1 MEKYLIT
8 SWNTTTPSK
17 RARETKKERERE
29 RRFKKTLDDTFS
41 SRSSAK
47 SEQWQR
53 ESTHG
58 LKTCVMWFLMQLFY
72 EQKER
77 HFFSTSQARENEK
90 DFSPFRK
97 AEKGGKMAR
106 GGICIHTSRIYIDSS
121 ALQVLLLLLLLFIVV
136 VGVVLVV
143 LKQSVAQY
151 AYMCIVLR
159 SISRGAFILFL
170 LKRSPLTRLG

>member
-1 MEKYLIT
+1 
-8 SWNTTTPSK
+8 
-17 RARETKKERERE
+17 
-29 RRFKKTLDDTFS
+29 
-41 SRSSAK
+41 
-47 SEQWQR
+47 
-53 ESTHG
+53 
-58 LKTCVMWFLMQLFY
+58 
-72 EQKER
+72 
-77 HFFSTSQARENEK
+77 
-90 DFSPFRK
+90 
-97 AEKGGKMAR
+97 MAR

-121 ALQVLLLLLLLFIVV
+121 ALQVLLLLFIVV

>member
-1 MEKYLIT
+1 
-8 SWNTTTPSK
+8 
-17 RARETKKERERE
+17 
-29 RRFKKTLDDTFS
+29 
-41 SRSSAK
+41 
-47 SEQWQR
+47 
-53 ESTHG
+53 
-58 LKTCVMWFLMQLFY
+58 MWFLMQLFY

-121 ALQVLLLLLLLFIVV
+121 ALQVLLLLLLFIVV

-143 LKQSVAQY
+143 LKHVRSVICVY
-151 AYMCIVLR
+151 VY
-159 SISRGAFILFL
+159 SIAFVIAWCVYII
-170 LKRSPLTRLG
+170 SS

>member
-1 MEKYLIT
+1 
-8 SWNTTTPSK
+8 
-17 RARETKKERERE
+17 
-29 RRFKKTLDDTFS
+29 
-41 SRSSAK
+41 
-47 SEQWQR
+47 
-53 ESTHG
+53 
-58 LKTCVMWFLMQLFY
+58 
-72 EQKER
+72 
-77 HFFSTSQARENEK
+77 
-90 DFSPFRK
+90 
-97 AEKGGKMAR
+97 MAR

>member
-1 MEKYLIT
+1 
-8 SWNTTTPSK
+8 
-17 RARETKKERERE
+17 
-29 RRFKKTLDDTFS
+29 
-41 SRSSAK
+41 
-47 SEQWQR
+47 
-53 ESTHG
+53 
-58 LKTCVMWFLMQLFY
+58 MQLFY

-121 ALQVLLLLLLLFIVV
+121 ALQVLLLLLLFIVV
-136 VGVVLVV
+136 VGVVL
-143 LKQSVAQY
+143 
-151 AYMCIVLR
+151 
-159 SISRGAFILFL
+159 SRGAFILFL

>member
-1 MEKYLIT
+1 
-8 SWNTTTPSK
+8 
-17 RARETKKERERE
+17 
-29 RRFKKTLDDTFS
+29 
-41 SRSSAK
+41 
-47 SEQWQR
+47 
-53 ESTHG
+53 
-58 LKTCVMWFLMQLFY
+58 MQLFY

-106 GGICIHTSRIYIDSS
+106 GGICIHISRIYIDSS

-143 LKQSVAQY
+143 LK
-151 AYMCIVLR
+151 
-159 SISRGAFILFL
+159 LFL
-170 LKRSPLTRLG
+170 SGAL